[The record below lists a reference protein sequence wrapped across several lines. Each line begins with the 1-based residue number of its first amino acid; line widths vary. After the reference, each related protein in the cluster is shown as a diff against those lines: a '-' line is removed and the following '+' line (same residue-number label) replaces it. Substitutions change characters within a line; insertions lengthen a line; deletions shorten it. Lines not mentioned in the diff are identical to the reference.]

1 MYGNVL
7 HIFDVEQA
15 SGSNP
20 LSPTTLRGFHRRP
33 ASNYLVTTRFL
44 SPTITKKG
52 AQMASVKL
60 PDGKQLEI
68 EPGEKARDVAEKIG
82 KRLARDAVVAKLDGE
97 LIDLD
102 APLNGGGDFEAVT
115 IDSSEGLEVLRHS
128 TAHAMAQ
135 AIVELYPGSKLT
147 IGPPIENG
155 FFYDIEVAGR
165 ITDEDLPRIE
175 ERMRE
180 IVALDLPIVREEV
193 SKAEAE
199 ALYADNPYKTEIIE
213 GLEDGEI
220 SVYKQGDFFD
230 LCSGPHVPSTGR
242 LGAFKLQNIAGAYW
256 RGDEKNPMLTRVY
269 GTAWPTEKELK
280 AYLRRLEEAK
290 ARDHRKIGK
299 DLDLFTF
306 LPKGE
311 MMRHLMEDYVR
322 EVQTRHGYEHV
333 WTGHLVNEALFAKS
347 GHLEHYRESMFPPM
361 IDGETRYR
369 LKPMNCPSH
378 MTLYNSR
385 SHSYRDLPLRYA
397 EFATL
402 YRYEKSGELTG
413 LTRVRSLT
421 QDDAHVFCTEDQI
434 QDEFARA
441 LEIVREVLDTYG
453 FADYRVQLSLRDQDV
468 AKYVADDAKWSR
480 AEKELRE
487 ALDTAAIAYDEE
499 AGEAAF
505 YGPKAD
511 FIASDVLGRE
521 WQLST
526 IQVDFIQPARLGC
539 EYIGEDGKAHT
550 PVLLHRAVT
559 GSTERFMAV
568 LIEHFAGSFPVWLSP
583 VQAVVIPVADRHL
596 DYARGVQ
603 GQLAERDLRVEVDD
617 SQNSMQ
623 KKIRDNSR
631 QKVPYLLIVGDRE
644 AEQGSVNVRRR
655 GEKQQEEMALG
666 DFAEA
671 ISGEVSSRR

>member
-1 MYGNVL
+1 M
-7 HIFDVEQA
+7 
-15 SGSNP
+15 S
-20 LSPTTLRGFHRRP
+20 
-33 ASNYLVTTRFL
+33 
-44 SPTITKKG
+44 
-52 AQMASVKL
+52 SVKL

-82 KRLARDAVVAKLDGE
+82 KRLARDAVVAKLDGR

-102 APLNGGGDFEAVT
+102 APLDVGGDFEVVT
-115 IDSSEGLEVLRHS
+115 SDSSEGLEVLRHS

-147 IGPPIENG
+147 LGPPIENG

-165 ITDEDLPRIE
+165 LTDEDLPRIE

-180 IVALDLPIVREEV
+180 IVARDLPIEREEV

-199 ALYADNPYKTEIIE
+199 DLYVDNPYKTELVE
-213 GLEDGEI
+213 ALEDGEI
-220 SVYKQGDFFD
+220 TVYKQGEFFD
-230 LCSGPHVPSTGR
+230 LCRGPHVPSTGR

-280 AYLRRLEEAK
+280 AYLRRLEEAR

-306 LPKGE
+306 SPDVGGGVPLFLPKGE
-311 MMRHLMEDYVR
+311 MLRYLMEGYVR
-322 EVQTRHGYEHV
+322 EVQTRHGYDHV
-333 WTGHLVNEALFAKS
+333 WTGHLVNESLYEKS

-361 IDGETRYR
+361 IDGETPYR

-385 SHSYRDLPLRYA
+385 AHSYRDLPLRYA

-434 QDEFARA
+434 QEEFARA

-468 AKYVADDAKWSR
+468 AKYVADDAKWTR

-511 FIASDVLGRE
+511 FMAKDVLGRE

-568 LIEHFAGSFPVWLSP
+568 LIEHFAGAFPVWLSP
-583 VQAVVIPVADRHL
+583 VQAVVIPVADRHV
-596 DYARGVQ
+596 DYASEVQ
-603 GQLAERDLRVEVDD
+603 DKLAARELRVEVDD

-623 KKIRDNSR
+623 KKIRENSR
-631 QKVPYLLIVGDRE
+631 QKIPYLLIVGDRE
-644 AEQGSVNVRRR
+644 ADEGSVNVRRR
-655 GEKQQEEMALG
+655 GEKQQEEMGLG
-666 DFAEA
+666 NFAEA
-671 ISGEVSSRR
+671 VSREVSSRT

>member
-1 MYGNVL
+1 
-7 HIFDVEQA
+7 
-15 SGSNP
+15 
-20 LSPTTLRGFHRRP
+20 
-33 ASNYLVTTRFL
+33 
-44 SPTITKKG
+44 
-52 AQMASVKL
+52 
-60 PDGKQLEI
+60 
-68 EPGEKARDVAEKIG
+68 
-82 KRLARDAVVAKLDGE
+82 
-97 LIDLD
+97 
-102 APLNGGGDFEAVT
+102 
-115 IDSSEGLEVLRHS
+115 
-128 TAHAMAQ
+128 
-135 AIVELYPGSKLT
+135 
-147 IGPPIENG
+147 PIE
-155 FFYDIEVAGR
+155 
-165 ITDEDLPRIE
+165 
-175 ERMRE
+175 
-180 IVALDLPIVREEV
+180 REEV

-199 ALYADNPYKTEIIE
+199 ALYEGNPYKTEIIE
-213 GLEDGEI
+213 ALDDGDI
-220 SVYKQGDFFD
+220 TVYKQGDFFD
-230 LCSGPHVPSTGR
+230 LCRGPHVPSTGR

-280 AYLRRLEEAK
+280 AYLRRLEEAR

-299 DLDLFTF
+299 DLELFAFSPDTGAGIPLF

-311 MMRHLMEDYVR
+311 TMRHLMEDYVR

-347 GHLEHYRESMFPPM
+347 GHLEHYREAMFPPM

-385 SHSYRDLPLRYA
+385 AHSYRDLPLRYA

-402 YRYEKSGELTG
+402 YRYEKSGELNG

-421 QDDAHVFCTEDQI
+421 QDDAHVFCTEEQV
-434 QDEFARA
+434 QEEFARA
-441 LEIVREVLDTYG
+441 LEIIREVLDTYG
-453 FADYRVQLSLRDQDV
+453 FEDYKVRLSLRDPDSD
-468 AKYVADDAKWSR
+468 KFVADDEKWAR
-480 AEKELRE
+480 AEQALRD
-487 ALDTAAIAYDEE
+487 ALDAAGIAYDPV

-559 GSTERFMAV
+559 GTTERFMAI
-568 LIEHFAGSFPVWLSP
+568 LIEQYGGAFPLWLSP

-596 DYARGVQ
+596 SYAREVEEK
-603 GQLAERDLRVEVDD
+603 LAANGLRVEVDG

-623 KKIRDNSR
+623 KKIRDNAR

-644 AEQGSVNVRRR
+644 AEQSTVNVRRR
-655 GEKQQEEMALG
+655 GEKQQEETTPG
-666 DFAEA
+666 GFAASVLE
-671 ISGEVSSRR
+671 EVRSRA

>member
-1 MYGNVL
+1 
-7 HIFDVEQA
+7 
-15 SGSNP
+15 
-20 LSPTTLRGFHRRP
+20 
-33 ASNYLVTTRFL
+33 
-44 SPTITKKG
+44 
-52 AQMASVKL
+52 MASVKL

-82 KRLARDAVVAKLDGE
+82 KRLARDAIVAKLDGE

-102 APLNGGGDFEAVT
+102 AQLNGGGAFEVVT
-115 IDSSEGLEVLRHS
+115 SDSAEGIEVLRHS

-147 IGPPIENG
+147 LGPPIENG
-155 FFYDIEVAGR
+155 FYYDIEVAGR
-165 ITDEDLPRIE
+165 LTDEDLPRIE
-175 ERMRE
+175 ERMHE
-180 IVALDLPIVREEV
+180 IVARDLPIEREEV
-193 SKAEAE
+193 SKADAE
-199 ALYADNPYKTEIIE
+199 DLFMDNPYKTEIIE
-213 GLEDGEI
+213 GLDDGEI

-230 LCSGPHVPSTGR
+230 LCRGPHVPSTGR

-269 GTAWPTEKELK
+269 GTAWPTEKELR
-280 AYLRRLEEAK
+280 AYLRRLEEAR

-299 DLDLFTF
+299 DLELFAFSPDTGAGIPLF

-311 MMRHLMEDYVR
+311 MMRHLMEEYVR

-333 WTGHLVNEALFAKS
+333 WTGHLVNEVLFAKS

-378 MTLYNSR
+378 MTLYNSQA
-385 SHSYRDLPLRYA
+385 HSYRDLPIRYA

-434 QDEFARA
+434 QEEFARA

-453 FADYRVQLSLRDQDV
+453 FVDYRVQLSLRDKDV

-511 FIASDVLGRE
+511 FLARDVLGRE

-568 LIEHFAGSFPVWLSP
+568 LIEHFAGAFPVWLSP

-596 DYARGVQ
+596 DYARKVQ
-603 GQLAERDLRVEVDD
+603 EQLAERDLRVEVDD

-644 AEQGSVNVRRR
+644 AEHGSVNVRRR

-666 DFAEA
+666 EFADA
-671 ISGEVSSRR
+671 VSGEVRSRR

>member
-1 MYGNVL
+1 
-7 HIFDVEQA
+7 
-15 SGSNP
+15 
-20 LSPTTLRGFHRRP
+20 
-33 ASNYLVTTRFL
+33 
-44 SPTITKKG
+44 
-52 AQMASVKL
+52 MAAVRL
-60 PDGKQLEI
+60 PDGKELEI
-68 EPGEKARDVAEKIG
+68 EPGERARDVAERIG
-82 KRLARDAVVAKLDGE
+82 PRLARNAVVVKLDGR
-97 LIDLD
+97 LVDLD
-102 APLNGGGDFEAVT
+102 APLDAGGEFEIVT
-115 IDSSEGLEVLRHS
+115 RNSPEGLEVLRHS

-135 AIVELYPGSKLT
+135 AILELYPGSKLT

-175 ERMRE
+175 EKMRE
-180 IVALDLPIVREEV
+180 IVDRDLHIEREEIT
-193 SKAEAE
+193 KAEAE
-199 ALYADNPYKTEIIE
+199 TLYADNSYKLEIIND
-213 GLEDGEI
+213 LEDDDI
-220 SVYKQGDFFD
+220 SLYRQGDFFD
-230 LCSGPHVPSTGR
+230 LCRGPHVPSTGK
-242 LGAFKLQNIAGAYW
+242 LGAFRLQNIAGAYW
-256 RGDEKNPMLTRVY
+256 RGDEGNPMLTRIY

-280 AYLRRLEEAK
+280 AHLRRLEEAR

-299 DLDLFTF
+299 DLELFAFSPDTGAGIPLF

-347 GHLEHYRESMFPPM
+347 GHLEHYRDSMFPPI

-378 MTLYNSR
+378 MTLYNFK

-441 LEIVREVLDTYG
+441 LQIVREVLDTYG

-468 AKYVADDAKWSR
+468 VKYVADDAKWSR

-499 AGEAAF
+499 AGEAGF

-521 WQLST
+521 WQRST

-568 LIEHFAGSFPVWLSP
+568 LIEHYAGAFPAWLSP

-596 DYARGVQ
+596 GYARGVRE
-603 GQLAERDLRVEVDD
+603 QLAERHLRIEVDD

-631 QKVPYLLIVGDRE
+631 QKIPYLLIVGDRE

-655 GEKQQEEMALG
+655 GEKQQVEMDLG
-666 DFAEA
+666 DFVEA
-671 ISGEVSSRR
+671 VSREVRSRG

>member
-1 MYGNVL
+1 
-7 HIFDVEQA
+7 
-15 SGSNP
+15 
-20 LSPTTLRGFHRRP
+20 
-33 ASNYLVTTRFL
+33 
-44 SPTITKKG
+44 
-52 AQMASVKL
+52 MASVTL
-60 PDGKQLEI
+60 PDGKQLEL

-102 APLNGGGDFEAVT
+102 APLNGGGDFEVVP

-135 AIVELYPGSKLT
+135 AIAELYPGSKLT

-165 ITDEDLPRIE
+165 LTDEDLPRIE

-180 IVALDLPIVREEV
+180 IVARDLPIEREEV

-199 ALYADNPYKTEIIE
+199 DLYVDNHYKTEIIE

-306 LPKGE
+306 SPDTGAGIPLFLPKGE

-333 WTGHLVNEALFAKS
+333 WTGHLVNEVLFAKS
-347 GHLEHYRESMFPPM
+347 GHLEHYRESMYPPM

-559 GSTERFMAV
+559 GSTERFLAV
-568 LIEHFAGSFPVWLSP
+568 LIEHYAGAFPVWLSP

-596 DYARGVQ
+596 DYARRVQ
-603 GQLAERDLRVEVDD
+603 EQLAARDLRVEVDD

-631 QKVPYLLIVGDRE
+631 QKIPYLLIVGDRE
-644 AEQGSVNVRRR
+644 AERGSVNVRRR
-655 GEKQQEEMALG
+655 GEKQQEEIELG

-671 ISGEVSSRR
+671 ISGEVSSRA

>member
-1 MYGNVL
+1 
-7 HIFDVEQA
+7 
-15 SGSNP
+15 
-20 LSPTTLRGFHRRP
+20 
-33 ASNYLVTTRFL
+33 
-44 SPTITKKG
+44 
-52 AQMASVKL
+52 MASVKL

-68 EPGEKARDVAEKIG
+68 EPGDRARDVAEKIG
-82 KRLARDAVVAKLDGE
+82 KHLARDAVVAKLDGE

-102 APLNGGGDFEAVT
+102 ARLDGGGDFAVVT
-115 IDSSEGLEVLRHS
+115 KDSSEGLEVLRHS

-147 IGPPIENG
+147 LGPPIENG
-155 FFYDIEVAGR
+155 FYYDIEVAGR
-165 ITDEDLPRIE
+165 LTDEDLPRIE

-180 IVALDLPIVREEV
+180 IVARDLPIQREDV

-199 ALYADNPYKTEIIE
+199 DLYRDNPYKTELIE

-230 LCSGPHVPSTGR
+230 LCRGPHVPSTGR
-242 LGAFKLQNIAGAYW
+242 LGAFKLRNIAGACW

-269 GTAWPTEKELK
+269 GTAWPTEKELR
-280 AYLRRLEEAK
+280 AYLRRLEEAR

-299 DLDLFTF
+299 DLELFAFSPDTGAGIPLF

-347 GHLEHYRESMFPPM
+347 GHLEHYRESMFPPI

-378 MTLYNSR
+378 MTLYNFR

-413 LTRVRSLT
+413 LTRVRALT
-421 QDDAHVFCTEDQI
+421 QDDAHIFCTEDQV
-434 QDEFARA
+434 QDEFGRA
-441 LEIVREVLDTYG
+441 LEIIREVLDTYA
-453 FADYRVQLSLRDQDV
+453 FTDYRVRLSLRDPDDH
-468 AKYVADDAKWSR
+468 KYFAGDERWSR
-480 AEKELRE
+480 AEE
-487 ALDTAAIAYDEE
+487 ALRSALDASGIDYYPGV
-499 AGEAAF
+499 GEANF

-511 FIASDVLGRE
+511 FIARDVLGRE

-526 IQVDFIQPARLGC
+526 IQVDFFQPGRLGC
-539 EYIGEDGKAHT
+539 EYVGEDGKTHT

-559 GSTERFMAV
+559 GTTERFMAV
-568 LIEHFAGSFPVWLSP
+568 VIEHYAGAFPVWLSP

-596 DYARGVQ
+596 GYAREV
-603 GQLAERDLRVEVDD
+603 ERT
-617 SQNSMQ
+617 
-623 KKIRDNSR
+623 
-631 QKVPYLLIVGDRE
+631 
-644 AEQGSVNVRRR
+644 
-655 GEKQQEEMALG
+655 
-666 DFAEA
+666 
-671 ISGEVSSRR
+671 

>member
-1 MYGNVL
+1 
-7 HIFDVEQA
+7 
-15 SGSNP
+15 
-20 LSPTTLRGFHRRP
+20 
-33 ASNYLVTTRFL
+33 
-44 SPTITKKG
+44 
-52 AQMASVKL
+52 MASVKL

-68 EPGEKARDVAEKIG
+68 EPGDRARDVAEKIG
-82 KRLARDAVVAKLDGE
+82 KHLARDAVVAKLDGE

-102 APLNGGGDFEAVT
+102 APLDGGGDFEVVT
-115 IDSSEGLEVLRHS
+115 KDSSEGLEVLRHS

-165 ITDEDLPRIE
+165 LTDEDLPRIE

-180 IVALDLPIVREEV
+180 IVAQDLPIQREDV

-199 ALYADNPYKTEIIE
+199 DLYRDNPYKTELVE
-213 GLEDGEI
+213 GLEDGKI

-230 LCSGPHVPSTGR
+230 LCRGPHVPSTGR

-269 GTAWPTEKELK
+269 GTAWATKKELK
-280 AYLRRLEEAK
+280 AYLRRLDEAR

-299 DLDLFTF
+299 DLELFTFSPDTGAGIPLF

-347 GHLEHYRESMFPPM
+347 GHLEHYRESMFPPI

-385 SHSYRDLPLRYA
+385 SHSYRDLPIRYA

-421 QDDAHVFCTEDQI
+421 QDDAHVFSTEDQI

-441 LEIVREVLDTYG
+441 FDILREVLDTYG
-453 FADYRVQLSLRDQDV
+453 FADYRVQLSWRDQDV

-487 ALDTAAIAYDEE
+487 ALDTADIAYDEE

-559 GSTERFMAV
+559 GSTERFLAV
-568 LIEHFAGSFPVWLSP
+568 LIEHYAGAFPVWLSP

-603 GQLAERDLRVEVDD
+603 EKLAQRDLRVEVDD

-631 QKVPYLLIVGDRE
+631 QKIPYLLIVGDSE

-655 GEKQQEEMALG
+655 GEKLQEEMDLG
-666 DFAEA
+666 GFAEA